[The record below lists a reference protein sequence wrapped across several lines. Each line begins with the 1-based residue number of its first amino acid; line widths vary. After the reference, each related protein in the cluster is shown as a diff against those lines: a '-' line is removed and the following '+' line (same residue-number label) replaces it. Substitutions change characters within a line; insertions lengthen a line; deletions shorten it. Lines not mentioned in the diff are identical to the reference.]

1 MTSSIN
7 SCSEYI
13 QVYLIILNFLVN
25 GVIPLTFLSILNI
38 IVYKQVQYTPSPPLH
53 PQHHCLQAGTVY
65 QLTLLTSS
73 TTSIS
78 LCTSRYSTPSSPFSS
93 SSISLCKSR
102 YSTLSTTPSPPLPP
116 QHNCVQAGIVHP
128 LSLLYLLNII
138 VYKQV
143 QYTTSP
149 SFTSSTS
156 LCTSRYST
164 PPQPPQYHC
173 VQAGTVPPPPTP

>member
-1 MTSSIN
+1 M
-7 SCSEYI
+7 
-13 QVYLIILNFLVN
+13 YLIILNFLVN
-25 GVIPLTFLSILNI
+25 GVIPLTLLSILNI

-116 QHNCVQAGIVHP
+116 QHNCVQAGTVHPPHPPLPPQYHCVQTVTVHP
-128 LSLLYLLNII
+128 LTLLYLLNII

-143 QYTTSP
+143 
-149 SFTSSTS
+149 
-156 LCTSRYST
+156 
-164 PPQPPQYHC
+164 
-173 VQAGTVPPPPTP
+173 